1 MRVRDVK
8 RGDVFWVFSDDGEA
22 LFVALGGA
30 YAVRDSSGAIQGWRV
45 RSYPV
50 SGAYVTQHYD
60 VSAEITH
67 HYESADATDNESPFL
82 GAYPIEKAK
91 SDYREVLKQFGA
103 ALLTYGQQCADEAVA
118 AVRAVEA
125 LASGVVAA
133 PVRTDESQATIQK
146 MQHEMNAMRDSYR
159 AELRA
164 VHRHYVLLLEQIERD
179 APRTERT
186 RTTS

>member
-22 LFVALGGA
+22 LVVALGNA
-30 YAVRDSSGAIQGWRV
+30 YAVRDSSGTIQGWRV
-45 RSYPV
+45 RSFSV
-50 SGAYVTQHYD
+50 VGAD
-60 VSAEITH
+60 VTH
-67 HYESADATDNESPFL
+67 HYESVDATDNESPFL
-82 GAYPIEKAK
+82 GAYPVEKAE

-103 ALLTYGQQCADEAVA
+103 AMLTYGQQCADEAVA

-125 LASGVVAA
+125 LANGVVAA

-146 MQHEMNAMRDSYR
+146 MQHEMNAMRDYYR

-164 VHRHYVLLLEQIERD
+164 VHRHYVLLLEQMEGD